1 MADEFLNDDDFA
13 LGVEDFDSEQE
24 YKLHCLK
31 HSTSHIMAA
40 AVEQIFPDVKFG
52 IGPPIKNGFYYDM
65 ELPRPLTPEDLA
77 EIEGRMKK
85 IVKEGYEFQREN
97 WEKEKALEFF
107 GAKDQSYKL
116 ELIQGIPG
124 ETVSTYRIGDFTDL
138 CAGPH
143 VRRTSQCK
151 HFKLT
156 SIAGAY
162 WRGSEKNPMLQRIY
176 GTVWPTK
183 EELEEYLHNVEEAKK
198 RDHRK
203 LGKELEL
210 FMLHEW
216 APGATF
222 WLPKGTVVYNTL
234 QAKMR
239 RMLVRDGYVE
249 VKAPLLANEQ
259 LFKTSG
265 HWQHYKE
272 DMFVV
277 PDEEAK
283 QEQKE
288 NAEFALKPM
297 NCPEAMLIFGSKKRS
312 YRELPLRLA
321 EQSVLHRNERA
332 GALSGL
338 TRVRQFAQDDAHLFV
353 TEEQIGDEVNR
364 LLKLV
369 SRVYK
374 AFDMPFRFVLSTRN
388 EEKFMGDI
396 AVWDKAEATLRDVL
410 EQNKL
415 EYKIAKGDAAFYGPK
430 IDQLVQDS
438 LKREHQLGTIQLDFQ
453 QPLNF
458 GLTYANEHNTESRP
472 VVIHRAIYGSFERF
486 IAILIEHYAG
496 AFPVWLA
503 PVQVKVLSISEKTAD
518 YAKQVYDRL
527 FDADLRV
534 ELDNRDDKIGAK
546 IRDAQLEKVPYMLVT
561 GPKEAEAGAVAV
573 RSRVKG
579 DEGAIPL
586 EEFIARLKSE
596 NDFNF

>member
-13 LGVEDFDSEQE
+13 LGVEDFDSEAE

-40 AVEQIFPDVKFG
+40 AVQQIFPDVKFG

-65 ELPRPLTPEDLA
+65 ELPRPLTPEDLE
-77 EIEGRMKK
+77 EIERRMKQ
-85 IVKEGYEFQREN
+85 IVKEGYEFQRED
-97 WEKEKALEFF
+97 WEKAKALEFF

-116 ELIQGIPG
+116 ELIEGIPSAS
-124 ETVSTYRIGDFTDL
+124 VSTYKIGEFTDL

-176 GTVWPTK
+176 GTVWPTR

-234 QAKMR
+234 QEKMR

-283 QEQKE
+283 QEHKE

-364 LLKLV
+364 LLNLV

-388 EEKFMGDI
+388 EEKFMGDV

-415 EYKIAKGDAAFYGPK
+415 EYKIVKGDAAFYGPK

-458 GLTYANEHNTESRP
+458 GLTYVNEHNTESRP

-518 YAKQVYDRL
+518 YAKQVYERL
-527 FDADLRV
+527 FDEDLRV
-534 ELDNRDDKIGAK
+534 ELDARDDKIGAK

-573 RSRVKG
+573 RSRSKG
-579 DEGAIPL
+579 DEGAVPL
-586 EEFIARLKSE
+586 EEFIARLKGE
-596 NDFNF
+596 ANFNF